1 MHMMKSHFVQL
12 ASYSRWA
19 NARLYEA
26 ALALDEADYR
36 RNVGAFFKSL
46 HGTLN
51 HLLVTD
57 RIWMKRLAGE
67 GQHPDRL
74 DAIIHEDRQQLALA
88 RADEDERIVRFVA
101 SLEEADISGSLKYS
115 TTSGKPFEQ
124 ARSEILA
131 HLFNHQ
137 THHRGQAHTILS
149 ICTGKEPPSLDL
161 LGMQRGLPAPD
172 LRSLALRTKV

>member
-1 MHMMKSHFVQL
+1 MMKSHFVQF
-12 ASYSRWA
+12 ASYNRWA

-26 ALALDEADYR
+26 ALVLDDADYR

-57 RIWMKRLAGE
+57 RIWMKRLTGE

-74 DAIIHEDRQQLALA
+74 DAIIHEDHQQLALA
-88 RADEDERIVRFVA
+88 RVDEDERIVRFVA
-101 SLEEADISGSLKYS
+101 SLEEADISSSLKYS

-124 ARSEILA
+124 PRTEILA

-149 ICTGKEPPSLDL
+149 ICSGKEPPSLDL

-172 LRSLALRTKV
+172 LRSLALRTIV